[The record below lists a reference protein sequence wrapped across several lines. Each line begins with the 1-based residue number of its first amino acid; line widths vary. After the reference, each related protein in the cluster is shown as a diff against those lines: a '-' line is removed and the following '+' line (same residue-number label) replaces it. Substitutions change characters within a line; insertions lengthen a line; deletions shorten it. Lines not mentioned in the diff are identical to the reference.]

1 MGDTKIMDEKKKIKI
16 AVLMGGHSA
25 ERDVSLATG
34 AGVIRGLRDAGYNA
48 VGIDTALGARQ
59 LTENKIKELSKIEE
73 NPPSTTDL
81 SELDVSTTIQTVS
94 SPDLKSVDMVF
105 IALHGGIGENGT
117 IQALLDMAGIPY
129 TGSGVLASAAAM
141 DKVTAKRV
149 VSAAGIP
156 TPDYFVRPSGDPGEM
171 EQLIR
176 TIEDTIGF
184 PVVIKPNDQGSSVGL
199 NIAMKPSELDK
210 YVKEAKEYSDKVLFE
225 KLIEGR
231 ELTVSVLGDEA
242 LPVAEVIPKD
252 GFYDYQHK
260 YTPGLADKIV
270 PAPLSEDETAEVQK
284 LGLTAFSALN
294 CRGYARIDFRYSK
307 DKKWYFLE
315 ANTLP
320 GMTQTSLVP
329 KAAQA
334 AGIEFPELLERIVQI
349 ALDDFKKGKIG

>member
-1 MGDTKIMDEKKKIKI
+1 MGDNKTMDEKKKIKI

-34 AGVIRGLRDAGYNA
+34 AGVIDGLRKAGHVA
-48 VGIDTALGARQ
+48 IGIDTALGANQ
-59 LTENKIKELSKIEE
+59 LTDDRIKELSRIEE
-73 NPPSTTDL
+73 RPPSTTDL
-81 SELDVSTTIQTVS
+81 SELDASTTIQTVS
-94 SPDLKSVDMVF
+94 SPDLKNVDMVF
-105 IALHGGIGENGT
+105 IALHGGMGENGT
-117 IQALLDMAGIPY
+117 IQALLDIVGIPY
-129 TGSGVLASAAAM
+129 TGSGVLASAVAM
-141 DKVTAKRV
+141 DKVTAKRI
-149 VSAAGIP
+149 VSAAGVP
-156 TPDYFVRPSGDPGEM
+156 TPDYFVKPSSELEDMDE
-171 EQLIR
+171 LIE

-199 NIAMKPSELDK
+199 NIAMKPSELEK

-225 KLIEGR
+225 RMIEGR
-231 ELTVSVLGDEA
+231 ELTVSILGDEA

-270 PAPLSEDETAEVQK
+270 PAPLSEDETAEIQR
-284 LGLTAFSALN
+284 LGLTAFKALS

-315 ANTLP
+315 VNTLP

-329 KAAQA
+329 KAAKA
-334 AGIEFPELLERIVQI
+334 AGIDFPELLERIVQI
-349 ALDDFKKGKIG
+349 ALDDCKKGNK